1 MSTMTIHPTYAVRP
15 ARRSQA
21 PAGRATKGQVR
32 LTRRG
37 RLAVFALMLAVV
49 FAVALALSG
58 QSTATGESGQ
68 EVRTER
74 IVVAPGQT
82 LWTIATEYADG
93 GDVREAIDE
102 LEKLNALD
110 TSMLY
115 AGQELF
121 VPVD

>member
-1 MSTMTIHPTYAVRP
+1 MSTMTIHPTYAARP
-15 ARRSQA
+15 ATR
-21 PAGRATKGQVR
+21 GGVR

-37 RLAVFALMLAVV
+37 RLVVFAGMLALV

-58 QSTATGESGQ
+58 QSTASGEAGAD
-68 EVRTER
+68 VRTER
-74 IVVAPGQT
+74 IVVQPGET
-82 LWTIATEYADG
+82 LWTIAGAYADG
-93 GDVREAIDE
+93 GDIRETIDE
-102 LEKLNALD
+102 LEQLNALD